1 MDRCMAGV
9 DAPATA
15 LNERFIPPH
24 SKWASSGVALEA
36 VVERTLQWVSKLVS
50 K

>member
-1 MDRCMAGV
+1 MEDCMLDCEMDRCMAGV

-24 SKWASSGVALEA
+24 SK
-36 VVERTLQWVSKLVS
+36 
-50 K
+50 